1 MQIKAVH
8 MWHRDAVLIGKAA
21 LVMQGLKP
29 PGQHLHDL
37 DAVKEVEAYSRTRS
51 IEREGIRVHRW
62 RVPRR
67 YVTEKYGMWV
77 VEPEVSVL
85 LLALDGDWAWVCEAL
100 RQGLVSPE
108 SCRASRSSLSW
119 RFSRHQISSALAD
132 INLKSWSIPELE
144 FGRLMRAVGI
154 TGVKPN
160 QAVRAGDRRY
170 ILDKAFEAE
179 KVAVEI
185 DSRAIHGTI
194 DGYENTMM
202 RSANLDRSGWK
213 ILHTTPTMIR
223 QHPQFVLDW
232 LASHLHRRHRPRT
245 TFPEHILR
253 QTMASF
259 PPDTRFSHREP
270 LHRDPAPYRGHSCC
284 PARGITDKTECCC
297 PSRWH
302 EPLCLSVSPRDLS
315 AIRPRPIPHGF
326 IMLD

>member
-1 MQIKAVH
+1 

-67 YVTEKYGMWV
+67 YVTERYGMWV

-119 RFSRHQISSALAD
+119 RFSRRQISSALAD
-132 INLKSWSIPELE
+132 INLRSWSIPELE
-144 FGRLMRAVGI
+144 FGRLMRVVGI

-160 QAVRAGDRRY
+160 QAVRAGNRRY

-185 DSRAIHGTI
+185 DGRAIHGTI

-253 QTMASF
+253 QTMAGIV
-259 PPDTRFSHREP
+259 
-270 LHRDPAPYRGHSCC
+270 PA
-284 PARGITDKTECCC
+284 
-297 PSRWH
+297 
-302 EPLCLSVSPRDLS
+302 
-315 AIRPRPIPHGF
+315 
-326 IMLD
+326 

>member
-1 MQIKAVH
+1 MNELDFEWRANGGVARIHRFSHLRGQADRAVAAGKAVRILPGVVSPTSVANDPRVRIKAVH

-29 PGQHLHDL
+29 PGQHLHNL

-67 YVTEKYGMWV
+67 YVTERYGMWV

-119 RFSRHQISSALAD
+119 RFSRRQISSALAD
-132 INLKSWSIPELE
+132 INLRSWSIPELE

-160 QAVRAGDRRY
+160 QAVRAGNRRY

-185 DSRAIHGTI
+185 DGRAIHGTI

-253 QTMASF
+253 QTIAGIV
-259 PPDTRFSHREP
+259 
-270 LHRDPAPYRGHSCC
+270 PA
-284 PARGITDKTECCC
+284 
-297 PSRWH
+297 
-302 EPLCLSVSPRDLS
+302 
-315 AIRPRPIPHGF
+315 
-326 IMLD
+326 